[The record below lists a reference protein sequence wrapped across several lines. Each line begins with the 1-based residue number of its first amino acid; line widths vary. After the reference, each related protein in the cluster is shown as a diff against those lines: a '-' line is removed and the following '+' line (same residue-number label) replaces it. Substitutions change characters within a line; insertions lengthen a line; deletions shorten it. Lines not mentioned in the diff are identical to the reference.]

1 MTAHSKLPVDGS
13 HLIETLELIKQASN
27 LVNPSSGIASD
38 FLNQYNEVLLL
49 VENLPVLLP
58 EMVEELLAWKRK
70 SYEEYFAAS
79 PLPGGDMAIKVY
91 SKLDSAFKSKFE
103 TQIERINKVADKAI
117 AVIAER
123 ERASGEL
130 NAKDVE
136 DFCGQIS
143 KKLRE
148 EIEKAAKL
156 INYGLATSQEPS
168 QDLADRLMQA

>member
-1 MTAHSKLPVDGS
+1 MTAHSKLPVDS
-13 HLIETLELIKQASN
+13 AHLIETLELIKQASN
-27 LVNPSSGIASD
+27 LVNPSSGIAND

-70 SYEEYFAAS
+70 SYEEYFVAS
-79 PLPGGDMAIKVY
+79 PLPGGDIAIKIY

-103 TQIERINKVADKAI
+103 TQIERINKVADKAV

-123 ERASGEL
+123 ERASEEL
-130 NAKDVE
+130 NAE
-136 DFCGQIS
+136 DIEAFCGQIS

-156 INYGLATSQEPS
+156 VNYGLAMAPETSQA
-168 QDLADRLMQA
+168 LADRLMQA